1 MRCRRV
7 ALWVGAGMVA
17 CGGGGEPP
25 PSKSPAAVTVVSEE
39 PDVAPE
45 PLPVT
50 VVDLVGRD
58 GDVFVHFDAKAFRA
72 GTLYQAIMNVVNS
85 VPLVRD
91 QLADLTQTCGFNPV
105 EALAEVGFSARVR
118 RRDLDMDTAVLA
130 ARSSQ
135 SPQAS
140 LECIRRLIPEFK
152 RTEVAGYP
160 ALDMADGYV
169 VAAEPFVVLG
179 EHQPVRRALGRLAN
193 GANQRVPP
201 GFLYAE
207 LESAEMFEAERIVIG
222 LGQGPKGT
230 EFEVHARATS
240 VEQAQDLER
249 SVLEMR
255 REGLEEI
262 QEAELEP
269 AVKNLATSLVE
280 SVMFERR
287 GADLV
292 GAFDFGSPERETQI
306 LGLGTAMVVQAIE
319 RYLRMSKVME
329 ARRAMYVIASSLRE
343 YAANQN
349 PPRFPASAPLVPPQ
363 VPAGSRYQSV
373 EADWQ
378 QAGWKEI
385 GFSWSPPQYYA
396 FGFDTARGGRKVT
409 VRALGDLDGDG
420 QPAKFEL
427 DLELKGGQI
436 TGESETIR
444 EEQPDE

>member
-25 PSKSPAAVTVVSEE
+25 PTKSPAAVTVVSEE

-72 GTLYQAIMNVVNS
+72 GTLYRAIMNVVNG
-85 VPLVRD
+85 VPMVRD

-105 EALAEVGFSARVR
+105 EALVEVGFSARVR
-118 RRDLDMDTAVLA
+118 RRDLDMDTAALA

-140 LECIRRLIPEFK
+140 LECIRKLIPEFEQ
-152 RTEVAGYP
+152 TEVLGYP
-160 ALDMADGYV
+160 ALSMADGYV
-169 VAAEPFVVLG
+169 VAAEPFLVIG
-179 EHQPVRRALGRLAN
+179 EHQPVRRALGRMGD

-201 GFLYAE
+201 GFLYAK

-222 LGQGPKGT
+222 VGQGPKGT

-240 VEQAQDLER
+240 VEQAQELER

-255 REGLEEI
+255 REGLEEL

-269 AVKNLATSLVE
+269 AVKTFVTSLVE
-280 SVMFERR
+280 GVIFERQ
-287 GADLV
+287 GADLR
-292 GAFDFGSPERETQI
+292 GAFNFGSPERETQI
-306 LGLGTAMVVQAIE
+306 LGLATAMVVQAVE
-319 RYLRMSKVME
+319 RYLRLTKAAE
-329 ARRAMYVIASSLRE
+329 ARRALFTIAHSLRQ
-343 YAANQN
+343 YALNQK
-349 PPRFPASAPLVPPQ
+349 PPRFPASAPLVPQQ
-363 VPAGSRYQSV
+363 VPAASRYQSAD
-373 EADWQ
+373 ADWQ
-378 QAGWKEI
+378 QVGWKEI
-385 GFSWSPPQYYA
+385 GFSWSSPQHYA
-396 FGFDTARGGRKVT
+396 FEFETARGGRKVT

-420 QPAKFEL
+420 QQAKFEL
-427 DLELKGGQI
+427 DLEIKGGQV
-436 TGESETIR
+436 GESESIR
-444 EEQPDE
+444 EDQPDE